1 MGNEGDAVSFTIPVQ
16 QAHKTEAATEL
27 RLHTTKEN

>member
-16 QAHKTEAATEL
+16 QAHRTKATTEL
-27 RLHTTKEN
+27 GLHTAREN